1 MPPAHLDRRFSVRAR
16 HVDDHH
22 AKHVSEA
29 SFEAAAIAFVEDLP
43 VSVDEDSEIRVIVRD
58 LDSGHE
64 RCFRVDLDSGDAAP
78 CG

>member
-1 MPPAHLDRRFSVRAR
+1 MPQASSDRRFSVRAR
-16 HVDDHH
+16 HVSDHH
-22 AKHVSEA
+22 AKLFSEP

-43 VSVDEDSEIRVIVRD
+43 LTVDETPEIRVIVRD

-64 RCFRVDLDSGDAAP
+64 HCFRVDLDSGDAAP